1 LLDIDDSRPR
11 TAAVIT
17 DSRVALDSIK
27 NINNHSYL
35 IEETRKSLYK
45 LERANWTVVFSW
57 VKAHIGIRGNELADQ
72 LAKAATRDKD

>member
-1 LLDIDDSRPR
+1 
-11 TAAVIT
+11 
-17 DSRVALDSIK
+17 LDSIK

-35 IEETRKSLYK
+35 IEETRKRLSK

-72 LAKAATRDKD
+72 LAKAAMRDKDLTISYDRIPKSTMYKEL